1 MIVGCPKEIKPQE
14 GRVGL
19 LPSGVAELVRHKHTV
34 VIQSGAGATAGAPDA
49 AYVAAGAQVVDSA
62 EEVYKM
68 ADLIVK
74 VKEPLPEEYK
84 LVRRGQIVF
93 TYFHFAA
100 SRQLTEAMME
110 AGCVCIAY
118 ETVEGEGNR
127 LVLLEPMSE
136 VAGRMAVQKGMHFL
150 EAASGGKGVL
160 LGGVPGTKHGRV
172 LVIGGGVVGFNA
184 AKAAAGI
191 GADVVIFDK
200 SLPRLRYLEPEIR
213 LHGTGCLQF
222 WWLGLYLKVFAEM
235 HNLGGDSQDSLL
247 PRNCTTRYASE
258 DSLRE
263 ELPTAD
269 LVIGAVLLPGRQTP
283 KILRREHLSLMEAG
297 SVIVDVSVDHG
308 GCCETTKTTY
318 HEAPTYTVDNILHY
332 CVANMPGAVPV
343 TSAAALT
350 NATIHYVLE
359 LANLGWKNACLKT
372 PGLLKGLSIVHG
384 KVVHRAVADTFGL
397 PHHALEELHVAS

>member
-1 MIVGCPKEIKPQE
+1 MIIGCPKEIKPQE

-34 VIQSGAGATAGAPDA
+34 VVQSGAGAKARAPDA
-49 AYVAAGAQVVDSA
+49 AYIAAGAQVVNSA

-68 ADLIVK
+68 ADMIVK

-84 LVRRGQIVF
+84 LVRRGQVVF
-93 TYFHFAA
+93 AYFHFAA

-136 VAGRMAVQKGMHFL
+136 VAGRMAIQKGMHFL

-184 AKAAAGI
+184 AKAAAGV
-191 GADVVIFDK
+191 GADVVVFDK
-200 SLPRLRYLEPEIR
+200 SLPRLRYL
-213 LHGTGCLQF
+213 
-222 WWLGLYLKVFAEM
+222 
-235 HNLGGDSQDSLL
+235 DSLL

-258 DSLRE
+258 ESLRE

-269 LVIGAVLLPGRQTP
+269 LIIGAVLLPGRQTP

-318 HEAPTYTVDNILHY
+318 HEAPTYTVDEILHY
-332 CVANMPGAVPV
+332 CVANMPGAVPA
-343 TSAAALT
+343 TSTVALT

-384 KVVHRAVADTFGL
+384 RVVHRAVADTFGL
-397 PHHALEELHVAS
+397 PHQALEELHAAS